1 MKKVLS
7 IILVLMLTISMA
19 ACGGKS
25 APQQAAAPAA
35 STPAPAA
42 SAPASSSNPSSSA
55 PAAET
60 RVLRFNVMLGVGSN
74 GDIFAQEWSKL
85 VKERTNGSVQIDVYA
100 GSQLGAGT
108 EQFESVE
115 LGAIDIGWADSSQMY
130 AYDNHLDII
139 SLPFTVGGFKEMES
153 VYDGYLGDGITQNL
167 IDNGNMRWLGKWWIG
182 PRNFSTKVLLTGL
195 DAAKGIKCRC
205 PESAIYIETVKSL
218 GMNPTPIAW
227 TEVYTS
233 LESGI
238 VDAQACNL
246 ENIYIQQFYK
256 ICPYIWL
263 SNHIWQVGG
272 PIMNEDVFQSFPAD
286 IQQILID
293 TAKEVSVTQ
302 RAAYEADEQE
312 YIEKIK
318 ADGGTVSPL
327 ETFKDLD
334 TVYDTLRNGY
344 WLDVAKKDGLVDYMN
359 EVLDFLGK

>member
-1 MKKVLS
+1 MKKIIS
-7 IILVLMLTISMA
+7 IVLVLVMVLALA
-19 ACGGKS
+19 ACGGS
-25 APQQAAAPAA
+25 
-35 STPAPAA
+35 SAPAA
-42 SAPASSSNPSSSA
+42 SAPAASAPAASAPAASAPAASA

-85 VKERTNGSVQIDVYA
+85 VSERTNGQVQIDVYA

-139 SLPFTVGGFKEMES
+139 SLPFTVGGFEEMAS
-153 VYDGYLGDGITQNL
+153 VYDGYLGDGITDNL
-167 IDNGNMRWLGKWWIG
+167 IENGNMRWLGKWWIG

-195 DAAKGIKCRC
+195 DAAKGIKCRS
-205 PESAIYIETVKSL
+205 PESSIYIETCKAL
-218 GMNPTPIAW
+218 GLNPTPIAW
-227 TEVYTS
+227 TEVYS
-233 LESGI
+233 ALESGI

-246 ENIYIQQFYK
+246 ENIYTQQFYK
-256 ICPYIWL
+256 MCPYIWL

-272 PIMNEDVFQSFPAD
+272 PIMNEDVFQSFDAET
-286 IQQILID
+286 QQILID
-293 TAKEVSVTQ
+293 TAVETSVAQ
-302 RAAYEADEQE
+302 RAAYQADEQD

-327 ETFKDLD
+327 ETFQDLD
-334 TVYDTLRNGY
+334 QVYDTLRNGY
-344 WLDVAKKDGLVDYMN
+344 WLEVAEKDGLVDYMN
-359 EVLDFLGK
+359 EVLQFLGK